1 MILFSGRRQHGCRH
15 FNERHKLSTME
26 WDMQAFDSDSLQNAV
41 ETLGSFHDRIISLKT
56 MH

>member
-1 MILFSGRRQHGCRH
+1 
-15 FNERHKLSTME
+15 ME